1 MGKLYLCGRS
11 IVLLNTLVETM
22 SFYTTQRIHT
32 MLKQLFE
39 FIFKFSRGL
48 NYQSELDRYVTSK
61 NPQSTAEVDYWTR
74 QFDQHMGR
82 NWL

>member
-1 MGKLYLCGRS
+1 
-11 IVLLNTLVETM
+11 
-22 SFYTTQRIHT
+22 